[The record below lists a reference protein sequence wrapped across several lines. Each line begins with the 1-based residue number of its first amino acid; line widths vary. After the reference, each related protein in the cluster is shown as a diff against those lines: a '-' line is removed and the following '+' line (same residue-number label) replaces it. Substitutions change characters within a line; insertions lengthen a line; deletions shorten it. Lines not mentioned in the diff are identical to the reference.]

1 MATWTFSSDEAVRD
15 YLAGQALVGLV
26 ARSEQEQT
34 EIRDSDQQQ
43 RTLHKLAEQAYALAD
58 AMMQE
63 RKKGQDRA

>member
-26 ARSEQEQT
+26 ARAEQ
-34 EIRDSDQQQ
+34 DDHA
-43 RTLHKLAEQAYALAD
+43 TLAKQAYALAD

>member
-26 ARSEQEQT
+26 ARSEQSSNNAE
-34 EIRDSDQQQ
+34 
-43 RTLHKLAEQAYALAD
+43 LAKQAYALAD

-63 RKKGQDRA
+63 RKKVQDRA

>member
-26 ARSEQEQT
+26 ARAAEEQT
-34 EIRDSDQQQ
+34 EPRM
-43 RTLHKLAEQAYALAD
+43 RELAVQAYALAD

-63 RKKGQDRA
+63 RKKVQDRA

>member
-26 ARSEQEQT
+26 ARSEQ
-34 EIRDSDQQQ
+34 DDHA
-43 RTLHKLAEQAYALAD
+43 TLAKQAYALAD

-63 RKKGQDRA
+63 RKKVQDR